1 MASRRTFRI
10 AAFACAAGLLGAAC
24 GGGSDA
30 VDTAAQ
36 SAPAVSEAPEPAV
49 SEAPETGGAEPTA
62 ATTGSVPD
70 ILQFTSSLVGGGEI
84 DAAALAGTP
93 TAFWFWA
100 PT

>member
-36 SAPAVSEAPEPAV
+36 SAPAVSEAPEA
-49 SEAPETGGAEPTA
+49 GGAEPTA
-62 ATTGSVPD
+62 ATTSGVPD